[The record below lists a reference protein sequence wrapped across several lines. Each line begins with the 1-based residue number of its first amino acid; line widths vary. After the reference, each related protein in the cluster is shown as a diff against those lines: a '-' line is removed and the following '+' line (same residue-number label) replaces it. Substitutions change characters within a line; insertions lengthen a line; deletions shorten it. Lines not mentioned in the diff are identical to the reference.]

1 MRYTEVIYLITN
13 QSTQDEIG
21 NFVSNGNIRQKCFAK
36 KQSVKTSEFYNATT
50 NGYKPSIEFV
60 IKRENYNNQELL
72 SWNDELYQIIR
83 TVDPKNKFDIV
94 LICSKKVG
102 VS

>member
-21 NFVSNGNIRQKCFAK
+21 NFVSNGNIRQKCFTK
-36 KQSVKTSEFYNATT
+36 KQSVKTSEFYNATI

>member
-21 NFVSNGNIRQKCFAK
+21 NFVSNENIRQKCFAK
-36 KQSVKTSEFYNATT
+36 KQSVKTSEFYNATIK
-50 NGYKPSIEFV
+50 GYKPSIEFV

-72 SWNDELYQIIR
+72 SWNDKLYQIIR

>member
-21 NFVSNGNIRQKCFAK
+21 NFVSNANIRKKCFAK
-36 KQSVKTSEFYNATT
+36 KQSVKTSEFYNATI